1 MVLKGLAQ
9 VCYCNHSSYSE
20 FQTNIQEEQ
29 QKEEEKFREGRKK
42 RRAMGCRSCDKPK
55 MNYRKGLWSPEED
68 QRLRDY
74 IVKHGLGCWSA
85 VPAKAGLQRNGK
97 SCRLRWINYLRPGL
111 KRGMFS
117 QEEEDI
123 VINLQAKLGNKWSQ
137 IAMHLPGRT
146 DNEVKNYWNSYLK
159 KRVMQAQGSIPNNLS
174 ANEVTSMSTTDPSS
188 LHHHHH
194 HQIKNS
200 SGSTTTSHDQ
210 DANLSSGGSHGGCI
224 SAPALA
230 VTTAANEPFD
240 HQHQQHK
247 SFVFSGDWMAAAAA
261 APESYSMSAQHW
273 PASTAS
279 SGNVTPSHA
288 GAFGDQMSG
297 SYGALQQQNSAAA
310 TMAGGGYFDL
320 LNMGDIYGGFAA
332 TNDDLLF

>member
-1 MVLKGLAQ
+1 
-9 VCYCNHSSYSE
+9 
-20 FQTNIQEEQ
+20 
-29 QKEEEKFREGRKK
+29 
-42 RRAMGCRSCDKPK
+42 MGCRSCDKPK

-74 IVKHGLGCWSA
+74 IIKHGLGCWSA

-117 QEEEDI
+117 QEEEDV

-159 KRVMQAQGSIPNNLS
+159 KRVMQQQPGGSSNAGKSPSPSELP
-174 ANEVTSMSTTDPSS
+174 TSMSATTGTGG
-188 LHHHHH
+188 
-194 HQIKNS
+194 
-200 SGSTTTSHDQ
+200 GSTATSTHGEH
-210 DANLSSGGSHGGCI
+210 DANLSGGGG
-224 SAPALA
+224 AM
-230 VTTAANEPFD
+230 PFVD
-240 HQHQQHK
+240 QQEAK
-247 SFVFSGDWMAAAAA
+247 NFVFADWMPPSAVAAPG
-261 APESYSMSAQHW
+261 PESYSMSTHW

-279 SGNVTPSHA
+279 SGNVTPSH
-288 GAFGDQMSG
+288 GAFVGDQMSG
-297 SYGALQQQNSAAA
+297 SSYGGALQHQDHHHHNQSVAVPHGGAG
-310 TMAGGGYFDL
+310 TGMVAGGGYFDL
-320 LNMGDIYGGFAA
+320 LNMGDIYGGFST

>member
-1 MVLKGLAQ
+1 
-9 VCYCNHSSYSE
+9 
-20 FQTNIQEEQ
+20 
-29 QKEEEKFREGRKK
+29 
-42 RRAMGCRSCDKPK
+42 MGCRSCDKPK

-74 IVKHGLGCWSA
+74 ILKHGLGCWSA

-117 QEEEDI
+117 QEEEDV

-159 KRVMQAQGSIPNNLS
+159 KRVMSSSNSNSRNNPELL
-174 ANEVTSMSTTDPSS
+174 TSMSATTELIINNGGGSS
-188 LHHHHH
+188 A
-194 HQIKNS
+194 
-200 SGSTTTSHDQ
+200 TSYDDHDGGNVS
-210 DANLSSGGSHGGCI
+210 AGSHGI
-224 SAPALA
+224 SAAPPA
-230 VTTAANEPFD
+230 AAEPLFD
-240 HQHQQHK
+240 QQQQAAK
-247 SFVFSGDWMAAAAA
+247 SFVFADWMPPAAAPPAAAAG
-261 APESYSMSAQHW
+261 PESYSMSGAHW

-279 SGNVTPSHA
+279 SSGTATPSHA
-288 GAFGDQMSG
+288 AFLGDQISGG
-297 SYGALQQQNSAAA
+297 SYAGGAGVSHGGIGPGAGG
-310 TMAGGGYFDL
+310 GGGYFDL
-320 LNMGDIYGGFAA
+320 LNMGDIYGGFST

>member
-1 MVLKGLAQ
+1 
-9 VCYCNHSSYSE
+9 
-20 FQTNIQEEQ
+20 
-29 QKEEEKFREGRKK
+29 
-42 RRAMGCRSCDKPK
+42 MGCRSCDKPK

-159 KRVMQAQGSIPNNLS
+159 KRVMQAQGSIPNSL
-174 ANEVTSMSTTDPSS
+174 ATEVTSMSTTEPPS

-194 HQIKNS
+194 HHHTKNS

-210 DANLSSGGSHGGCI
+210 DANLSSGGISI
-224 SAPALA
+224 SAPAP
-230 VTTAANEPFD
+230 AAEAPFD
-240 HQHQQHK
+240 HQQHK
-247 SFVFSGDWMAAAAA
+247 SFVFSGDWMPTAAATAG
-261 APESYSMSAQHW
+261 PESYSMSAQHW

-297 SYGALQQQNSAAA
+297 SYGALQHQQQQGSAAA
-310 TMAGGGYFDL
+310 MAGGGYFDL

-332 TNDDLLF
+332 TSDDLLF

>member
-1 MVLKGLAQ
+1 
-9 VCYCNHSSYSE
+9 
-20 FQTNIQEEQ
+20 
-29 QKEEEKFREGRKK
+29 
-42 RRAMGCRSCDKPK
+42 MGCRSCEKPK

-74 IVKHGLGCWSA
+74 ILKHGLGCWSA

-117 QEEEDI
+117 QEEEDV

-159 KRVMQAQGSIPNNLS
+159 KRVMQAQGVSNPKSPAEL
-174 ANEVTSMSTTDPSS
+174 TSMSTTEPGMSTMPI
-188 LHHHHH
+188 HHHHH
-194 HQIKNS
+194 HVKNS

-210 DANLSSGGSHGGCI
+210 DANISSNGAL
-224 SAPALA
+224 SAPAPLQ
-230 VTTAANEPFD
+230 PFD
-240 HQHQQHK
+240 HQAQQQPK
-247 SFVFSGDWMAAAAA
+247 NFVFSDWAPP
-261 APESYSMSAQHW
+261 APESYSVSAHW

-279 SGNVTPSHA
+279 SGNVTPSHG

-297 SYGALQQQNSAAA
+297 SYGALPTHQDHQAGGHGAAA
-310 TMAGGGYFDL
+310 GIAGSGYFDL
-320 LNMGDIYGGFAA
+320 LNMGDIYGGFSS

>member
-1 MVLKGLAQ
+1 
-9 VCYCNHSSYSE
+9 
-20 FQTNIQEEQ
+20 
-29 QKEEEKFREGRKK
+29 
-42 RRAMGCRSCDKPK
+42 MGCRSCDKPK

-74 IVKHGLGCWSA
+74 ILKHGLGCWSA

-117 QEEEDI
+117 QEEEDV

-159 KRVMQAQGSIPNNLS
+159 KRVMQLGSNSNSNPASKNASPELL
-174 ANEVTSMSTTDPSS
+174 TSMSATTELIMTSGGGGSTATSTHDHDANISS
-188 LHHHHH
+188 SGAISAAEPFVDQH
-194 HQIKNS
+194 HQQQQAKNY
-200 SGSTTTSHDQ
+200 
-210 DANLSSGGSHGGCI
+210 
-224 SAPALA
+224 
-230 VTTAANEPFD
+230 
-240 HQHQQHK
+240 
-247 SFVFSGDWMAAAAA
+247 VFADWMPTAAAAA
-261 APESYSMSAQHW
+261 PGPESYSMSAHW

-279 SGNVTPSHA
+279 SGNVTPSH
-288 GAFGDQMSG
+288 GAFVGDQMSG
-297 SYGALQQQNSAAA
+297 SSYAALQHPHQHGGAAG
-310 TMAGGGYFDL
+310 MVAGGGYFDL
-320 LNMGDIYGGFAA
+320 LNMGDIYGGFTT

>member
-1 MVLKGLAQ
+1 
-9 VCYCNHSSYSE
+9 
-20 FQTNIQEEQ
+20 
-29 QKEEEKFREGRKK
+29 
-42 RRAMGCRSCDKPK
+42 MGCRSCDKPK

-74 IVKHGLGCWSA
+74 ILKHGLGCWSA

-117 QEEEDI
+117 QEEEDV

-159 KRVMQAQGSIPNNLS
+159 KRVMQLGSNSSSNPASKNASPELL
-174 ANEVTSMSTTDPSS
+174 TSMSATTELIMTSGGGGGGGGSTATSTHDHDANISS
-188 LHHHHH
+188 SGAISAAEPFVDQHEHQHH
-194 HQIKNS
+194 HQQQAKNYVFA
-200 SGSTTTSHDQ
+200 DWM
-210 DANLSSGGSHGGCI
+210 
-224 SAPALA
+224 P
-230 VTTAANEPFD
+230 TAAAT
-240 HQHQQHK
+240 
-247 SFVFSGDWMAAAAA
+247 AAPG
-261 APESYSMSAQHW
+261 PESYSMSAHW

-279 SGNVTPSHA
+279 SGNVTPSH
-288 GAFGDQMSG
+288 GAFVGDQMSG
-297 SYGALQQQNSAAA
+297 SSYAALQHPHQQEHHHHHHHQHGSTAAVGA
-310 TMAGGGYFDL
+310 HAGAGGMVAGGGYFDL
-320 LNMGDIYGGFAA
+320 LNMGDIYGGFTT

>member
-1 MVLKGLAQ
+1 
-9 VCYCNHSSYSE
+9 
-20 FQTNIQEEQ
+20 
-29 QKEEEKFREGRKK
+29 
-42 RRAMGCRSCDKPK
+42 MGCRSCEKPK

-74 IVKHGLGCWSA
+74 ILKHGLGCWSA

-117 QEEEDI
+117 QEEEDV

-159 KRVMQAQGSIPNNLS
+159 KRVMQAQGVSSNSSPKSPPEL
-174 ANEVTSMSTTDPSS
+174 TSMSTTELSS
-188 LHHHHH
+188 MSMSMHQHPHHHV
-194 HQIKNS
+194 KNS
-200 SGSTTTSHDQ
+200 SGGGGSTTTSHDHGG
-210 DANLSSGGSHGGCI
+210 NISGSHAL
-224 SAPALA
+224 SAPAAAPLA
-230 VTTAANEPFD
+230 QQPFD
-240 HQHQQHK
+240 HQAR
-247 SFVFSGDWMAAAAA
+247 SFVFSDWAPA
-261 APESYSMSAQHW
+261 APESYSVSTHW

-279 SGNVTPSHA
+279 SGNVTPSHGHGG

-297 SYGALQQQNSAAA
+297 TYGAGALPTHQDHHQSAAA
-310 TMAGGGYFDL
+310 TAGIAGNGYFDL
-320 LNMGDIYGGFAA
+320 LNMGDIYGGFSS

>member
-1 MVLKGLAQ
+1 
-9 VCYCNHSSYSE
+9 
-20 FQTNIQEEQ
+20 
-29 QKEEEKFREGRKK
+29 
-42 RRAMGCRSCDKPK
+42 MGCRSCEKPK

-74 IVKHGLGCWSA
+74 ILKHGLGCWSA

-117 QEEEDI
+117 QEEEDV

-159 KRVMQAQGSIPNNLS
+159 KRVMQAQGSNPKSPTEL
-174 ANEVTSMSTTDPSS
+174 TSMSTTEPSMQ
-188 LHHHHH
+188 HHL
-194 HQIKNS
+194 KNS

-210 DANLSSGGSHGGCI
+210 DANI
-224 SAPALA
+224 SNGISPPAP
-230 VTTAANEPFD
+230 VTQQPFD
-240 HQHQQHK
+240 HHQVTHQQSK
-247 SFVFSGDWMAAAAA
+247 NFVFSDWMPA
-261 APESYSMSAQHW
+261 APAAESYSMSAHW

-288 GAFGDQMSG
+288 GAGAFGDQLSG
-297 SYGALQQQNSAAA
+297 SYGALPQHHDHQGAAA
-310 TMAGGGYFDL
+310 AAAAHGATGIAGAGYFDL
-320 LNMGDIYGGFAA
+320 LNMGDIYGGFSS

>member
-1 MVLKGLAQ
+1 
-9 VCYCNHSSYSE
+9 
-20 FQTNIQEEQ
+20 
-29 QKEEEKFREGRKK
+29 
-42 RRAMGCRSCDKPK
+42 MGCRSCEKPK

-74 IVKHGLGCWSA
+74 ILKHGLGCWSA

-117 QEEEDI
+117 QEEEDV

-159 KRVMQAQGSIPNNLS
+159 KRVMQAQGSNPKSPAEL
-174 ANEVTSMSTTDPSS
+174 TSMSTTEPSMQ
-188 LHHHHH
+188 HHH
-194 HQIKNS
+194 IKNS
-200 SGSTTTSHDQ
+200 SGGSTTTSQDQ
-210 DANLSSGGSHGGCI
+210 DTNISNGF
-224 SAPALA
+224 SAPAP
-230 VTTAANEPFD
+230 VAAQQPFD
-240 HQHQQHK
+240 HQVTQQQQQPK
-247 SFVFSGDWMAAAAA
+247 NFIFSDWMPA
-261 APESYSMSAQHW
+261 APAAESYSMSAHW

-279 SGNVTPSHA
+279 SGNVTPSHG
-288 GAFGDQMSG
+288 GAFGDQLSG
-297 SYGALQQQNSAAA
+297 SYGGGALPQHHDHHHQGAAA
-310 TMAGGGYFDL
+310 AAHGAAAGIAGAGYFDL
-320 LNMGDIYGGFAA
+320 LNMGDIYGGFSS